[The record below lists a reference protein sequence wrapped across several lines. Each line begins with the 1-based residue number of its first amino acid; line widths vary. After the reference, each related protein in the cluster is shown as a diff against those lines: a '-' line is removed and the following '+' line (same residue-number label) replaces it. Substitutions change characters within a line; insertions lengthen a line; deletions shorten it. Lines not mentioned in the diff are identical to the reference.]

1 MTTLDWIFLVATLSF
16 IILYGI
22 FKNRKNVNLNGF
34 FLGNKSLPWYHV
46 GLSVMAT
53 QASAITFLSAPGQAF
68 TDGMGFIQFYFG
80 LPLAMVVLS
89 ITFIPIFHRLK
100 VYTAYEYLEGRF
112 DGRVRVFT
120 SMLFLLQ
127 RGLSTGISIYAPS
140 IILSTIFG
148 WDIFWTNAFMGGTV
162 LTYTLIG
169 GTKAISHTH
178 IQQMIIVTAAMIFA
192 GVMVVQLLPAD
203 IGLVDAVKVAGKA
216 GKINLINLEFNPKEK
231 YNVWSG
237 ILAGFFLQ
245 LSYFGTDQ
253 SQVGRYLTAKN
264 ITQSRLGLL
273 FNGLLKI
280 PMQFGILFIGVLVS
294 VFYQFNTSPLFFNQ
308 VETDKLLKTE
318 YANEYRALELE
329 HQNNAEAKKA
339 EMYRLHEA
347 IQADDEIEI
356 SAAQTAI
363 QLGEAKFKSLKK
375 KVTDLIEKTN
385 PEGDSRDINY
395 IFIRFILDHLPH
407 GFIGLLIAVIFSASM
422 GSVASAYNSLAACT
436 VIDVFKKSKSWN
448 FSESKELMISK
459 LVTVFWAIFCV
470 IVAFFANK
478 LGSSM
483 IELVNILG
491 SWFYGIILGI
501 FLVAF
506 YSKKIGAQ
514 AIFYSAI
521 ISQVLII
528 LTWKFDLVAYLWL
541 NPIGCLLVFGFAW
554 IFQQFMP
561 PRSEEKDINS

>member
-1 MTTLDWIFLVATLSF
+1 
-16 IILYGI
+16 
-22 FKNRKNVNLNGF
+22 
-34 FLGNKSLPWYHV
+34 
-46 GLSVMAT
+46 
-53 QASAITFLSAPGQAF
+53 
-68 TDGMGFIQFYFG
+68 
-80 LPLAMVVLS
+80 
-89 ITFIPIFHRLK
+89 
-100 VYTAYEYLEGRF
+100 
-112 DGRVRVFT
+112 
-120 SMLFLLQ
+120 MLFLLQ

-178 IQQMIIVTAAMIFA
+178 IQQMIIVTGAMIFA
-192 GVMVVQLLPAD
+192 GIMVVQLLPAD

-216 GKINLINLEFNPKEK
+216 GKINIINLEFNPKEK

-237 ILAGFFLQ
+237 VLAGFFLQ

-280 PMQFGILFIGVLVS
+280 PMQFGILFIGVLVF

-329 HQNNAEAKKA
+329 HQNNAIAKKA

-347 IQADDEIEI
+347 IQAKDEAKIG
-356 SAAQTAI
+356 AAQAAI
-363 QLGEAKFKSLKK
+363 QLGETKFKELKK

-385 PEGDSRDINY
+385 PQGDSRDINY

-436 VIDVFKKSKSWN
+436 VIDVLKKNKSWN

-506 YSKKIGAQ
+506 YSKNIGAQ
-514 AIFYSAI
+514 AIFYSAL

-541 NPIGCLLVFGFAW
+541 NPIGCLLVFCFAW
-554 IFQQFMP
+554 TFQQFMP
-561 PRSEEKDINS
+561 QRSE

>member
-1 MTTLDWIFLVATLSF
+1 MSTLDWIFLSATLAF

-22 FKNRKNVNLNGF
+22 FKNRKNKNIDGF

-89 ITFIPIFHRLK
+89 ITFIPIFNRLK
-100 VYTAYEYLEGRF
+100 VFTAYEYLEGRF

-120 SMLFLLQ
+120 ALLFLVQ

-178 IQQMIIVTAAMIFA
+178 IQQMIIVTAAMVFA
-192 GVMVVQLLPAD
+192 GIMVVQLLPAD
-203 IGLVDAVKVAGKA
+203 IGVIDAVKVAGKA
-216 GKINLINLEFNPKEK
+216 GKVNIINLEFNPKEK

-253 SQVGRYLTAKN
+253 SQVGRYLTAKDT
-264 ITQSRLGLL
+264 TQSRLGLL

-280 PMQFGILFIGVLVS
+280 PMQFGILFIGILVF

-308 VETDKLLKTE
+308 VETDKLLNSQ

-329 HQNNAEAKKA
+329 HKANAEIKKA
-339 EMYRLHEA
+339 EIYKLHEA
-347 IQADDEIEI
+347 IQSEDEAQI
-356 SAAQTAI
+356 SAAQQAI
-363 QLGEAKFKSLKK
+363 QIGEDKFKALKA
-375 KVTDLIEKTN
+375 KVSDLIKKNN
-385 PEGDSRDINY
+385 PEGDAGDINY

-436 VIDVFKKSKSWN
+436 VIDVLKKRKSWDHT
-448 FSESKELMISK
+448 ESKELMISK
-459 LVTVFWAIFCV
+459 LITIFWAIFCI

-483 IELVNILG
+483 IELVNVLG

-506 YSKKIGAQ
+506 YYKKIGAK
-514 AIFYSAI
+514 AIFYSAV

-528 LTWKFDLVAYLWL
+528 LIWKFELVAYLWL
-541 NPIGCLLVFGFAW
+541 NPIGCILVFSFAW
-554 IFQQFMP
+554 VFQQILNF
-561 PRSEEKDINS
+561 RK

>member
-1 MTTLDWIFLVATLSF
+1 MTTLDWIILSVTLSF

-22 FKNRKNVNLNGF
+22 FKNRKTTNLDGF

-120 SMLFLLQ
+120 ALLFLFQ

-178 IQQMIIVTAAMIFA
+178 IQQMIIVTSAMIFA
-192 GVMVVQLLPAD
+192 GIMVVQLLPAD
-203 IGLVDAVKVAGKA
+203 IGLMDAVKVAGKA
-216 GKINLINLEFNPKEK
+216 GKVNIIDLEFNPKEK

-237 ILAGFFLQ
+237 LLAGFFLQ

-280 PMQFGILFIGVLVS
+280 PMQFGILFIGVLVF
-294 VFYQFNTSPLFFNQ
+294 VFYQFNTAPLFFNE
-308 VETDKLLKTE
+308 VETQKLLKSKYADE
-318 YANEYRALELE
+318 YLTLESE
-329 HQNNAEAKKA
+329 HKINAELKKA
-339 EMYRLHEA
+339 EFYKLHEA
-347 IQADDEIEI
+347 IQSEDEDAINI
-356 SAAQTAI
+356 AQKAI
-363 QLGEAKFKSLKK
+363 LEGEAKFKELKARVSK
-375 KVTDLIEKTN
+375 LIEKSN
-385 PEGDSRDINY
+385 PGGDSGDVNY

-407 GFIGLLIAVIFSASM
+407 GFIGLLLAVIFSASM
-422 GSVASAYNSLAACT
+422 GSVASAYSSLAACT
-436 VIDVFKKSKSWN
+436 VIDVLKKNKSWN
-448 FSESKELMISK
+448 YSESKELMISK
-459 LVTVFWAIFCV
+459 LITVFWAIFCI

-506 YSKKIGAQ
+506 YVKFIGAK
-514 AIFYSAI
+514 AIFYAAI

-528 LTWKFDLVAYLWL
+528 LTWKFDIVAYLWL
-541 NPIGCLLVFGFAW
+541 NPIGCALVFGFSW
-554 IFQQFMP
+554 TFQ
-561 PRSEEKDINS
+561 KVLNSIK

>member
-1 MTTLDWIFLVATLSF
+1 MSTLDWIFLSATLAF

-22 FKNRKNVNLNGF
+22 FKNRKNTNLDGF
-34 FLGNKSLPWYHV
+34 FLGNKSLPWYNV

-89 ITFIPIFHRLK
+89 ITFIPIFNRLK

-120 SMLFLLQ
+120 AMLFLLQ

-178 IQQMIIVTAAMIFA
+178 IQQMIIVTAAMVFA
-192 GVMVVQLLPAD
+192 GIMVVQLLPAD
-203 IGLVDAVKVAGKA
+203 IGVIDAVKVAGKA
-216 GKINLINLEFNPKEK
+216 GKVNLINLEFNPKEK

-237 ILAGFFLQ
+237 LLAGFFLQ

-253 SQVGRYLTAKN
+253 SQVGRYLTAKDT
-264 ITQSRLGLL
+264 TQSRLGLL

-280 PMQFGILFIGVLVS
+280 PMQFGILFIGVLVF

-308 VETDKLLKTE
+308 VETDKLLASP

-329 HQNNAEAKKA
+329 HQANAEIKKA
-339 EMYRLHEA
+339 EIYKLHEA
-347 IQADDEIEI
+347 IQSEDEVQI
-356 SAAQTAI
+356 SIAQEAI
-363 QLGEAKFKSLKK
+363 QIGEDKFKALKA
-375 KVTDLIEKTN
+375 KVSDLIKKNN
-385 PEGDSRDINY
+385 PEGDAGDINY

-436 VIDVFKKSKSWN
+436 VIDVLKKRKSWDH
-448 FSESKELMISK
+448 SESKELMISK
-459 LVTVFWAIFCV
+459 LVTVFWAIFCIV
-470 IVAFFANK
+470 VAFFANK

-483 IELVNILG
+483 IELVNVLG

-506 YSKKIGAQ
+506 YYKKIGAQ

-521 ISQVLII
+521 ISQILII
-528 LTWKFDLVAYLWL
+528 LTWKFELVAYLWL
-541 NPIGCLLVFGFAW
+541 NPIGCILVFSFAW
-554 IFQQFMP
+554 VFQQILNL
-561 PRSEEKDINS
+561 RK

>member
-1 MTTLDWIFLVATLSF
+1 MSTLDWIFLSATLAF

-22 FKNRKNVNLNGF
+22 FKNRKNTNLDGF
-34 FLGNKSLPWYHV
+34 FLGNKSLPWYNV

-89 ITFIPIFHRLK
+89 ITFIPIFNRLK
-100 VYTAYEYLEGRF
+100 VFTAYEYLEGRF

-120 SMLFLLQ
+120 AMLFLLQ

-178 IQQMIIVTAAMIFA
+178 IQQMIIVTAAMVFA
-192 GVMVVQLLPAD
+192 GIMVVQLLPAD
-203 IGLVDAVKVAGKA
+203 IGVMDAVKVAGKA
-216 GKINLINLEFNPKEK
+216 GKVNLINLEFNPKEK

-264 ITQSRLGLL
+264 TTQSRLGLL

-280 PMQFGILFIGVLVS
+280 PMQFGILFIGVLVF

-308 VETDKLLKTE
+308 VETDKLLNSQ

-329 HQNNAEAKKA
+329 HQANAEIKKV
-339 EMYRLHEA
+339 EIYKLHEA
-347 IQADDEIEI
+347 IQSEDEVQI
-356 SAAQTAI
+356 SLAQEAI
-363 QLGEAKFKSLKK
+363 QIGEDKFKALKA
-375 KVTDLIEKTN
+375 KVSDLIKKNN
-385 PEGDSRDINY
+385 PEGDAGDINY

-436 VIDVFKKSKSWN
+436 VIDVLKKTKSWN
-448 FSESKELMISK
+448 HSESKELMISK
-459 LVTVFWAIFCV
+459 LITVFWAIFCI

-483 IELVNILG
+483 IELVNVLG

-506 YSKKIGAQ
+506 YYKKIGGQ
-514 AIFYSAI
+514 AIFYSAV

-528 LTWKFDLVAYLWL
+528 LIWKFELVAYLWL
-541 NPIGCLLVFGFAW
+541 NPIGCILVFSFGW
-554 IFQQFMP
+554 VFQQILNL
-561 PRSEEKDINS
+561 RK

>member
-1 MTTLDWIFLVATLSF
+1 MTALDWIILSITLAF

-22 FKNRKNVNLNGF
+22 FKNRKNTNLDGF

-120 SMLFLLQ
+120 AILFLVQ

-178 IQQMIIVTAAMIFA
+178 IQQMIIVTSAMIFA
-192 GVMVVQLLPAD
+192 GIMVVQLLPAD
-203 IGLVDAVKVAGKA
+203 IGLIDAVKVAGKA
-216 GKINLINLEFNPKEK
+216 GKVNLIDLEFNPKEK

-237 ILAGFFLQ
+237 LIAGFFLQ

-280 PMQFGILFIGVLVS
+280 PMQFGILFIGVLVF
-294 VFYQFNTSPLFFNQ
+294 VFYQFNTSPLFFNE
-308 VETDKLLKTE
+308 VETQKLLKSE
-318 YANEYRALELE
+318 YANEYLALEAE
-329 HQNNAEAKKA
+329 HIENAEIKKA
-339 EMYRLHEA
+339 EMYKLHEA
-347 IQADDEIEI
+347 IQSENEEAI
-356 SAAQTAI
+356 SIAQVAI
-363 QLGEAKFKSLKK
+363 QAGEKKFKALKGRVSK
-375 KVTDLIEKTN
+375 LIEKSN
-385 PEGDSRDINY
+385 PGGDSGDINY

-436 VIDVFKKSKSWN
+436 VIDVFKKNKSWN
-448 FSESKELMISK
+448 YSESKELMISK
-459 LVTVFWAIFCV
+459 LITVFWAIFCI

-506 YSKKIGAQ
+506 YAKSIGAK

-521 ISQVLII
+521 ISQILII

-541 NPIGCLLVFGFAW
+541 NPIGCALVFSFAW
-554 IFQQFMP
+554 IFQ
-561 PRSEEKDINS
+561 KVNNSLE